1 MNESRALMGRKSAE
15 FLRQAIETLWN
26 NRFRSLLTMLG
37 LIIGVGSVIAILAVG
52 DATNRSVQN
61 LLSQY
66 SQASSFVVAKQT
78 QPDFQNAAIRYTDAR
93 AVAKAVPQVKGV
105 IPIMVIPMTTTVRH
119 HNKTVTVITSGAGV
133 GFDASALEAGRRFTP
148 LEVAA
153 HRHVCILSYDA
164 RNTIF
169 QPGAAVTGSSVRLNG
184 SYYTVVGVQAK
195 PLNAGLLQSDSGSET
210 VTVPYTLIPE
220 FGYSYVAGLSIASDP
235 AHVTEDGNAAIA
247 ALKKIHGQRAQ
258 YQERDIKTL
267 NDGIAKVFQ
276 VLTGVIGVIAGISL
290 LVGGVGIMNIMLV
303 SVTERTREIGIRR
316 AVGARAGDVL
326 RQFLAEAIA
335 LSVIGGLAG
344 IAVGAAASGIIA
356 QMLKWSTS
364 ISPASVALSFAV
376 AAAVGVFFGYYPARQ
391 ASRLDPIESL
401 RYE

>member
-1 MNESRALMGRKSAE
+1 MVHKTAE

-93 AVAKAVPQVKGV
+93 AVAKAVPQVKAV

-119 HNKTVTVITSGAGV
+119 RTKTITVITAGAGV

-169 QPGAAVTGSSVRLNG
+169 SPGAAVTGSSVRLNG

-220 FGYSYVAGLSIASDP
+220 FGYSYVAGLSIVSDP
-235 AHVTEDGNAAIA
+235 EHVTQDGNAAID
-247 ALKKIHGQRAQ
+247 ALKKIHGQRSQ

-267 NDGIAKVFQ
+267 NEGIAKVFT

-303 SVTERTREIGIRR
+303 SVTERTREIGIRK
-316 AVGARAGDVL
+316 
-326 RQFLAEAIA
+326 
-335 LSVIGGLAG
+335 
-344 IAVGAAASGIIA
+344 AVGAARTDILLQFLSEALVMCLAGGLIGLCGGVGLAELVIHTLIIKLTGTVVA
-356 QMLKWSTS
+356 FSWAPIVTIAVVFS
-364 ISPASVALSFAV
+364 AGVAL
-376 AAAVGVFFGYYPARQ
+376 VFGTYPAVR
-391 ASRLDPIESL
+391 ASYLDPIECL
-401 RYE
+401 RFE